1 MIMMTF
7 ATQPK
12 CLPVTKVFFIKRT
25 GKLHQR
31 AVRLG
36 QLDRDVKLLHERDVA
51 SSGSGD
57 ALRILQGRLLDVVA
71 LVNNVAVTPTIAC
84 NCTGRCRP
92 CSRELEDS
100 SPFFLLYVACK
111 IFFTWNEM

>member
-71 LVNNVAVTPTIAC
+71 LVNNVAGTSDRPPPSLAIVPVGV
-84 NCTGRCRP
+84 GRALVSWKIR
-92 CSRELEDS
+92 RH
-100 SPFFLLYVACK
+100 FFCC
-111 IFFTWNEM
+111 M